1 MRDRFS
7 NRLGFILI
15 SAGCAIGIGNVWRF
29 PYIVG
34 QYGGAAFV
42 LIYLFFLVILGLPV
56 MVMEYSV
63 GRASQKSAALSFDVL
78 EPKGT
83 KWHFMKYVAIAGN
96 YILMMFYTS
105 VCGWLFYYFY
115 KMLIGDF
122 NGLNVGQINNEFGL
136 MLSNPL
142 IQVGMMFLVVCIGF
156 FICSKGL
163 QNGVEKV
170 SKYMMLCLLVLM
182 LVLAVRSLILPGA
195 MEGVK
200 FYLLPDFSKMQN
212 VSDVVFA
219 AMGQAFFT
227 LSLGIGAI
235 AIFGS
240 YIDKSKKLTSEAIT
254 VVCLDTFVALVAGF
268 IVIPACFA
276 YNLDPGQGPGLIFQT
291 LPNIFANMQF
301 GNIWGALFFLFLSFA
316 ALTTIIAVFENI
328 ISFAMDLTGCSR
340 GKAVAVNLVV
350 IILLSLPCV
359 FGFNL
364 LSGFQP
370 LGAGST
376 ILDLEDFI
384 VSNNLLPLGSL
395 VYLLFCTS
403 RYGWGWKNF
412 RKEANAGTGIKFPKW
427 SRIYVS
433 YILPLIV
440 LFIFVQGYWSKFFG

>member
-1 MRDRFS
+1 M
-7 NRLGFILI
+7 
-15 SAGCAIGIGNVWRF
+15 
-29 PYIVG
+29 
-34 QYGGAAFV
+34 
-42 LIYLFFLVILGLPV
+42 
-56 MVMEYSV
+56 
-63 GRASQKSAALSFDVL
+63 
-78 EPKGT
+78 
-83 KWHFMKYVAIAGN
+83 AGN

-122 NGLNVGQINNEFGL
+122 NGLNASQINDEFGL
-136 MLSNPL
+136 MLSNPFV
-142 IQVGMMFLVVCIGF
+142 QVGMMFLVVCIGF

-276 YNLDPGQGPGLIFQT
+276 YNVDPGQGPGLIFQT

-301 GNIWGALFFLFLSFA
+301 GNIWGALFFLFLSCA

>member
-42 LIYLFFLVILGLPV
+42 LVYLFFLVILGLPV

-83 KWHFMKYVAIAGN
+83 KWHFMKYVAMAGN

-122 NGLNVGQINNEFGL
+122 NGLNASQINDEFGL
-136 MLSNPL
+136 MLSNPFV
-142 IQVGMMFLVVCIGF
+142 QVGMMFLVVCIGF

-182 LVLAVRSLILPGA
+182 LILAMRSLILPGA
-195 MEGVK
+195 MAGVK

-212 VSDVVFA
+212 ISEVVFA

-276 YNLDPGQGPGLIFQT
+276 YNVDPGQGPGLIFQT
-291 LPNIFANMQF
+291 LPNIFANMQL
-301 GNIWGALFFLFLSFA
+301 GNVWGALFFLFLSFA

-328 ISFAMDLTGCSR
+328 ITMTMEWTGWSHSKTIKVSFVPIFTLC
-340 GKAVAVNLVV
+340 
-350 IILLSLPCV
+350 I
-359 FGFNL
+359 
-364 LSGFQP
+364 
-370 LGAGST
+370 
-376 ILDLEDFI
+376 
-384 VSNNLLPLGSL
+384 
-395 VYLLFCTS
+395 
-403 RYGWGWKNF
+403 
-412 RKEANAGTGIKFPKW
+412 GI
-427 SRIYVS
+427 
-433 YILPLIV
+433 
-440 LFIFVQGYWSKFFG
+440 

>member
-83 KWHFMKYVAIAGN
+83 KWHFMKYVALAGN

-122 NGLNVGQINNEFGL
+122 NGLNASQINDEFGL
-136 MLSNPL
+136 MLSSPFV
-142 IQVGMMFLVVCIGF
+142 QVGMMFLVVCIGF

-182 LVLAVRSLILPGA
+182 LILAIRSLILPGA
-195 MEGVK
+195 MAGVK

-212 VSDVVFA
+212 ISEVVFA

-276 YNLDPGQGPGLIFQT
+276 YNVDPGQGPGLIFQT
-291 LPNIFANMQF
+291 LPNIFANMQL
-301 GNIWGALFFLFLSFA
+301 GNVWGALFFLFLSFA

-328 ISFAMDLTGCSR
+328 ITMTMEWTGWSHSKTIKVSF
-340 GKAVAVNLVV
+340 VLVFV
-350 IILLSLPCV
+350 LSLPCAL
-359 FGFNL
+359 GFNV
-364 LSGFQP
+364 LSFIQP
-370 LGAGST
+370 SK
-376 ILDLEDFI
+376 IWKI
-384 VSNNLLPLGSL
+384 SL
-395 VYLLFCTS
+395 YP
-403 RYGWGWKNF
+403 
-412 RKEANAGTGIKFPKW
+412 I
-427 SRIYVS
+427 IYCH
-433 YILPLIV
+433 
-440 LFIFVQGYWSKFFG
+440 

>member
-83 KWHFMKYVAIAGN
+83 KWHFMKYVAMAGN

-122 NGLNVGQINNEFGL
+122 NSLNASQINDEFSL

-142 IQVGMMFLVVCIGF
+142 VQVGMMFLVVCIGF

-170 SKYMMLCLLVLM
+170 SKYMMLCLLALM
-182 LVLAVRSLILPGA
+182 LILAVRSLILPGA
-195 MEGVK
+195 MAGVK

-212 VSDVVFA
+212 ISEVVFA

-240 YIDKSKKLTSEAIT
+240 YVDKSKKLTSEAIT

-276 YNLDPGQGPGLIFQT
+276 YNVDPGQGPGLIFQT

-301 GNIWGALFFLFLSFA
+301 GNVWGALFFLFLSFA

-328 ISFAMDLTGCSR
+328 ITMTMEWTGWSHSKTIKVSFVLIF
-340 GKAVAVNLVV
+340 V
-350 IILLSLPCV
+350 LSLPCAL
-359 FGFNL
+359 GFNV
-364 LSGFQP
+364 LSFIQP
-370 LGAGST
+370 LGAGTT
-376 ILDLEDFI
+376 IQDLEDFI
-384 VSNNLLPLGSL
+384 VSNNLLPLGLSL
-395 VYLLFCTS
+395 
-403 RYGWGWKNF
+403 
-412 RKEANAGTGIKFPKW
+412 IH
-427 SRIYVS
+427 I
-433 YILPLIV
+433 
-440 LFIFVQGYWSKFFG
+440 

>member
-56 MVMEYSV
+56 MVMEYAV

-78 EPKGT
+78 EPKHS
-83 KWHFMKYVAIAGN
+83 KWHLMKYLAMTGN
-96 YILMMFYTS
+96 YLLMMFYTS
-105 VCGWLFYYFY
+105 VCGWLFYYCF
-115 KMLIGDF
+115 KMLT
-122 NGLNVGQINNEFGL
+122 NGFQHMNATQINSVFSS
-136 MLSNPL
+136 MLQNPL
-142 IQVGMMFLVVCIGF
+142 LQVFLVFIVVCIGF

-170 SKYMMLCLLVLM
+170 SKYMMLCLLGLM
-182 LVLAVRSLILPGA
+182 IVLAIRSLLLPGA

-200 FYLLPDFSKMQN
+200 FYVLPDFSKMTN
-212 VSDVVFA
+212 LSDVIFA

-235 AIFGS
+235 GIFGS
-240 YIDKSKKLTSEAIT
+240 YIDKTKKLTSEAIT

-276 YNLDPGQGPGLIFQT
+276 YHVDPGQGPGLIFQT
-291 LPNIFANMQF
+291 LPNIFANMPL
-301 GNIWGALFFLFLSFA
+301 GNIWGTFFFLFLSFA

-328 ISFAMDLTGCSR
+328 ITMTMEWTMWSRKKTVLVSFVC
-340 GKAVAVNLVV
+340 VF
-350 IILLSLPCV
+350 ILSLPCAL
-359 FGFNL
+359 GFNV
-364 LSGFQP
+364 LSFIQP

-376 ILDLEDFI
+376 IQDLEDFI
-384 VSNNLLPLGSL
+384 VSNNLLPLGSC
-395 VYLLFCTS
+395 VYVLFCTS
-403 RYGWGWKNF
+403 RYGWGFKNF
-412 RKEANAGTGIKFPKW
+412 LKEANTGEGVCFPKKV
-427 SRIYVS
+427 RFYVS
-433 YILPLIV
+433 YIIPIIILV
-440 LFIFVQGYWSKFFG
+440 IFVQGYISKFF